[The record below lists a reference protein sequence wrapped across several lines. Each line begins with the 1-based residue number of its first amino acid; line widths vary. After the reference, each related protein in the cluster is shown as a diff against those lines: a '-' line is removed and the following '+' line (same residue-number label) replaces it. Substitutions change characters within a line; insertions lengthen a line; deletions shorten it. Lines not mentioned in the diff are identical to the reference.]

1 MPVIVS
7 FQTGRDDSHVASQ
20 LMPLLPFLFFT
31 AEIVTL
37 TATNG
42 QTADDAGVIVVT
54 RTLDSTSIN
63 PTGGQVVVV
72 KTLTSQV
79 SYRRPATMTSNVGS
93 LQTDDKGD
101 NAAVKLTGD
110 VGGIW
115 IGLAAVVASS
125 IAAGIW
131 ELI

>member
-1 MPVIVS
+1 MPVTVS

-20 LMPLLPFLFFT
+20 LMPFLPFLFFT

>member
-1 MPVIVS
+1 MP
-7 FQTGRDDSHVASQ
+7 F
-20 LMPLLPFLFFT
+20 LPFLFFT